1 MYSYTV
7 EMLVISLCVVLLALA
22 CAEESVNVKLTY
34 FNGRG
39 NAEVSRMILH
49 LAQVDFEDVRAGKH
63 FEWQTAKEAGLYGAN
78 LNRLPVLTWDG
89 IEIGQTKAI
98 ERFLAKRYGM
108 LGTHDVETA
117 QIEAVV
123 EHVTDIRLAIRD
135 IKARREKGSNELNE
149 ALAEFMSTEADGGA
163 MHWVSRI
170 EKYLEGHEGYAVGAQ
185 LSLADL
191 YLQQLITYSLAD
203 ADQDLM
209 MSRYPR
215 IAMIVQ
221 NVNDILST
229 AGFDEKFPL
238 SQGEF

>member
-1 MYSYTV
+1 M
-7 EMLVISLCVVLLALA
+7 
-22 CAEESVNVKLTY
+22 KLTY
-34 FNGRG
+34 FNGKG

-123 EHVTDIRLAIRD
+123 EHVTDVRMALRD
-135 IKARREKGSNELNE
+135 IKARREKGSSELNE
-149 ALAEFMSTEADGGA
+149 ALAEFMLLRLMGGHA
-163 MHWVSRI
+163 WVSKI
-170 EKYLEGHEGYAVGAQ
+170 EMYLEARRLCCWCTYH
-185 LSLADL
+185 
-191 YLQQLITYSLAD
+191 LQIFITNSSSPTSND
-203 ADQDLM
+203 ADQD
-209 MSRYPR
+209 
-215 IAMIVQ
+215 
-221 NVNDILST
+221 
-229 AGFDEKFPL
+229 
-238 SQGEF
+238 

>member
-1 MYSYTV
+1 
-7 EMLVISLCVVLLALA
+7 
-22 CAEESVNVKLTY
+22 
-34 FNGRG
+34 
-39 NAEVSRMILH
+39 
-49 LAQVDFEDVRAGKH
+49 
-63 FEWQTAKEAGLYGAN
+63 
-78 LNRLPVLTWDG
+78 
-89 IEIGQTKAI
+89 
-98 ERFLAKRYGM
+98 
-108 LGTHDVETA
+108 
-117 QIEAVV
+117 
-123 EHVTDIRLAIRD
+123 
-135 IKARREKGSNELNE
+135 
-149 ALAEFMSTEADGGA
+149 

-238 SQGEF
+238 VRGSSKTCLIIKIEKTQREYKLECSHIYLL